1 MKKYMLGSLIA
12 VIAMSSCKEGG
23 SNLENNHRMED
34 TLFSTYPTVNRVTAN
49 VTDNE
54 VINIILG
61 DKELYNDA
69 EEKRLKVTEEIGHMT
84 LNIYEANNWLK
95 KGTVTFTSDETNIDV
110 NDSLKK
116 TYNMNLDELR
126 AKRGK

>member
-1 MKKYMLGSLIA
+1 MKKYVLGSFIA
-12 VIAMSSCKEGG
+12 VIAISSCKEGG

-54 VINIILG
+54 EIDIILG
-61 DKELYNDA
+61 DKELYEDT

-110 NDSLKK
+110 KESLKK
-116 TYNMNLDELR
+116 TYDMHLEELR
-126 AKRGK
+126 SQRGK